1 MASLIAPACG
11 FVANRLAVAVTTA
24 ARICLYGLSAASR
37 LVLWIVSLLATV
49 PWHLVVVRVST
60 LLLWAATSVCHVLVL
75 VVSWIVQ
82 YPVATAAKAL
92 LQVVGVLLGI
102 SVVVLALIQ
111 RLVRLHAVGLLL
123 GRSYAVLPS
132 GCTVYLMTHAE
143 LQAVALWDVIQP
155 PSTQADENFARLV
168 GGKAASWLITVRAV
182 QGSSPM

>member
-49 PWHLVVVRVST
+49 PWHVVVVRIST

-92 LQVVGVLLGI
+92 FQVVGVILWALLGI
-102 SVVVLALIQ
+102 SAVVLALIQ

-123 GRSYAVLPS
+123 GRFLCSL
-132 GCTVYLMTHAE
+132 TVGVSVHMCIL
-143 LQAVALWDVIQP
+143 
-155 PSTQADENFARLV
+155 
-168 GGKAASWLITVRAV
+168 
-182 QGSSPM
+182 

>member
-1 MASLIAPACG
+1 MASLIASACG

-24 ARICLYGLSAASR
+24 AKIGLYGASAASR

-49 PWHLVVVRVST
+49 PWHVVVVRIST

-92 LQVVGVLLGI
+92 FQVVGVILWALLGI
-102 SVVVLALIQ
+102 SAVVLALIQ

-123 GRSYAVLPS
+123 GRFLCSL
-132 GCTVYLMTHAE
+132 TVGVSVHMCIL
-143 LQAVALWDVIQP
+143 
-155 PSTQADENFARLV
+155 
-168 GGKAASWLITVRAV
+168 
-182 QGSSPM
+182 